1 MKNRQEFEFDESLCL
16 RHGGL
21 KLTLKGVELAGFTKK
36 DKILDIGCGRGL
48 SVKFLSSL
56 GYNIQGLDQNCDFPL
71 IKGDARELPFKENE
85 LQGLLYECSFSK
97 MDQAEGVLKEAFR
110 VLKPNGK
117 IMITD
122 FYARGVKKEFS
133 GLLGRVERKEEIDE
147 LFSRAG
153 FTLVYWQ
160 DESEGLAQTFGQL
173 IFYHGSAA
181 KIVGSNREDLKA
193 AKAGYYQAIWEKNH
207 A

>member
-1 MKNRQEFEFDESLCL
+1 
-16 RHGGL
+16 
-21 KLTLKGVELAGFTKK
+21 
-36 DKILDIGCGRGL
+36 
-48 SVKFLSSL
+48 
-56 GYNIQGLDQNCDFPL
+56 
-71 IKGDARELPFKENE
+71 
-85 LQGLLYECSFSK
+85 
-97 MDQAEGVLKEAFR
+97 
-110 VLKPNGK
+110 
-117 IMITD
+117 MITD
-122 FYARGVKKEFS
+122 FYARGVKKEIS
-133 GLLGRVERKEEIDE
+133 GHFGRVEWKEEIDE

-193 AKAGYYQAIWEKNH
+193 DKAGYNKAIWEKNH